1 MVYLL
6 HQLLSESAAKY
17 PDKEALAFKDAKM
30 TYAELE
36 RESNKLACSL
46 CRNRHRKRRAG
57 RNLYE

>member
-1 MVYLL
+1 MVCLL

-46 CRNRHRKRRAG
+46 AEIGIERGAAG
-57 RNLYE
+57 RNLYA